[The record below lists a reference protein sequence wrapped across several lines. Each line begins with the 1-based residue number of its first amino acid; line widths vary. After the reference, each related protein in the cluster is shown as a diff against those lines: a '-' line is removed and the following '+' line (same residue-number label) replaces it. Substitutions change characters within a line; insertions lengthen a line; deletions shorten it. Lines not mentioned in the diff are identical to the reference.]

1 MASYWKKTIIIALI
15 VAIAAPISAADK
27 RRSRRSHHG
36 SNPDDAEQY
45 LRDLCSET
53 DRPDECLHVVKSEL
67 HRFDHGGDVNDKI
80 IALASE
86 KSKEFRDQLK
96 RWHKDSND
104 EGLKEKYRSCSSNY
118 NDINRDLQQLRR
130 SLDSDDDRKISD
142 LIKDI
147 EHELDE
153 CRREFG
159 RGSFDP
165 GHVEDRNNEL
175 GIYSDLVKGVVEG
188 LRDFYDEDGR
198 RKN

>member
-15 VAIAAPISAADK
+15 VAIAAPISAADN

-67 HRFDHGGDVNDKI
+67 HRFDHGGDINDKI

-96 RWHKDSND
+96 RWH
-104 EGLKEKYRSCSSNY
+104 
-118 NDINRDLQQLRR
+118 NRFLQR
-130 SLDSDDDRKISD
+130 IY
-142 LIKDI
+142 I
-147 EHELDE
+147 E
-153 CRREFG
+153 
-159 RGSFDP
+159 
-165 GHVEDRNNEL
+165 
-175 GIYSDLVKGVVEG
+175 
-188 LRDFYDEDGR
+188 
-198 RKN
+198 